1 MFNPFK
7 DILVTQL
14 SGRFLSHRSN
24 TFHLQMLVPTFS
36 VSHRVADLAPVV
48 AMYSNVFPGSLS
60 DVEQEFKLWQVK
72 WKNGKIMANNAFD
85 ALEQCTVNYP
95 NIKLLLQILATLP
108 VTTASAERTFS
119 MLRRLKTWPRSTMTE
134 DRLNGLALLASSV
147 DVNRLLVMYSTGSS
161 AKIEESSS
169 GICPEVNWT
178 NRDPLSAPKLGEHT
192 SWHGEKSMLKSSLWV
207 TVHQPENS
215 NSLSFCNFVHLLT
228 NHHRSISLHQ

>member
-1 MFNPFK
+1 MFNPFTGF
-7 DILVTQL
+7 LVIQL
-14 SGRFLSHRSN
+14 SDRFLSHRSN

-36 VSHRVADLAPVV
+36 VSHSVADLAPVV

-72 WKNGKIMANNAFD
+72 WKNGMIMANNAFD

-119 MLRRLKTWPRSTMTE
+119 MLRRLKTWLRSTMTE

-147 DVNRLLVMYSTGSS
+147 DVELTTDDVLDRFFRKNRRIVKRNLSGSKLDQS
-161 AKIEESSS
+161 RPAKCSRV
-169 GICPEVNWT
+169 G
-178 NRDPLSAPKLGEHT
+178 
-192 SWHGEKSMLKSSLWV
+192 
-207 TVHQPENS
+207 
-215 NSLSFCNFVHLLT
+215 
-228 NHHRSISLHQ
+228 